1 MWETKVIE
9 IREKVKGS
17 FMDVPVEKLNEQ
29 PSPEEWSIAQ
39 IVLHLAGA
47 EKRFLTLALDSA
59 ESQSGSSENRADLS
73 VFDDPS
79 KKLKAPIEPTSEPQ
93 KKEALILALDESRS
107 LTTRFLELYTKEG
120 LKSRSMNHHRFGN
133 MPIWQVLELLGK
145 HEQRH
150 LVQIEEVK
158 RRIL

>member
-1 MWETKVIE
+1 MWEAKVFE
-9 IREKVKGS
+9 IRDRVKGS
-17 FMDVPVEKLNEQ
+17 FMDVPVEKLNEK
-29 PSPEEWSIAQ
+29 PSSEEWSIAQ

-47 EKRFLTLALDSA
+47 EKRFLTLALQSA
-59 ESQSGSSENRADLS
+59 ESQSGTCANRADLS
-73 VFDDPS
+73 VFDDLS
-79 KKLKAPIEPTSEPQ
+79 MKLKAPNEPSSESQ
-93 KKEALILALDESRS
+93 KKEDLILALDESRS
-107 LTTRFLELYTKEG
+107 FTTRFLELYTKES
-120 LKSRSMNHHRFGN
+120 LKSRSMNHHRFGD

>member
-9 IREKVKGS
+9 IRARVKAS
-17 FMDVPVEKLNEQ
+17 FMDVPVEKLNEK

-39 IVLHLAGA
+39 IILHLAGA
-47 EKRFLTLALDSA
+47 EKRFLTLAIESA
-59 ESQSGSSENRADLS
+59 ENQTGTCENGADLS

-79 KKLKAPIEPTSEPQ
+79 KKLKAPIEPTSVFQ
-93 KKEALILALDESRS
+93 KKEDLMLALDESRS
-107 LTTRFLELYTKEG
+107 FTTRFLELYTQEG
-120 LKSRSMNHHRFGN
+120 LKSRSMNHHRFGD

-150 LVQIEEVK
+150 LVQVEEVK